1 VKCEVNAEGT
11 NRRGVVTNRSGA
23 PLLPEAAYDDY
34 VDRGESEN
42 RNKELKCGLS
52 TDRLSDHRY
61 MANLFRLFLH
71 VQAHNLLV
79 RIRREIA
86 APPQPLP
93 DDDALPVEA
102 LSGRARKQFANL
114 RRRADP
120 LGEGHPATWRT
131 RLIKVAAEVVERARC
146 IRVRLSGSWPYLAHY
161 AALCTAASAFA
172 TNQVQQE

>member
-1 VKCEVNAEGT
+1 MFVRLFAVVEDLRSRVALLEAE
-11 NRRGVVTNRSGA
+11 NQELRGKLAKNSQN
-23 PLLPEAAYDDY
+23 
-34 VDRGESEN
+34 S
-42 RNKELKCGLS
+42 
-52 TDRLSDHRY
+52 RY

-102 LSGRARKQFANL
+102 LSGPARKQFANL

-131 RLIKVAAEVVERARC
+131 RLIKVAAEIVERARC
-146 IRVRLSGSWPYLAHY
+146 IRVRLSGSWPYLDHY